1 MRKLLQLVSAA
12 ALIATIVPSVM
23 FLAGSLDLSQTK
35 LAMLV
40 ATIVWFIATP
50 LWMGQPPEQ
59 FEHEEVVL

>member
-23 FLAGSLDLSQTK
+23 FLTGSLDLSQTK
-35 LAMLV
+35 LAMLI

-59 FEHEEVVL
+59 LEHEEVVL